1 MTDSNLDSMLGRHDS
16 RRDLLKQAGVAG
28 AAVVVAGSPLAQ
40 MASAQDATP
49 AVTTPVAAAGGNTP
63 RGPQVDGLVFWT
75 RASPDDVGSPNLFTQ
90 IKGRADAYTAATGT
104 PIDIQTVPDAD
115 FRPRMSAAAPGGQ
128 GPDVFG
134 PVAHDWIGEF
144 AIQEIALPISVGPID
159 TPEDF
164 QTVAT
169 QLTLVN
175 GQQYAVPLQLESVAL
190 IYNRALVPTPPTS
203 WDELVQMAN
212 GLNDGT
218 VYGFGF
224 PLLECYYEGAFFQ
237 GFGSYVFAYQDGTFN
252 TADIGLNNAGAV
264 EAAKFLRDMFWLDM
278 PDMPEAAIDRA
289 NMAPVQEGMM
299 EAGQLG
305 MTISGP
311 WRETPLTSAGIDYGV
326 AVLPTLPN
334 GQPMKPFVGCQAM
347 LVNAYSQ
354 KQEAALDF
362 VNFLTGTDSAVEIFA
377 ADRKV
382 PARSSALQSEAIASN
397 PWVGTWAEQ
406 ALVGLPMPNIA
417 QMTNVWEPWA
427 GIMDAIIPP
436 NTPDDQIQG
445 FLDQLVEQIQAVVA
459 E

>member
-1 MTDSNLDSMLGRHDS
+1 MTDSPFDTALARRDS
-16 RRDLLKQAGVAG
+16 RRDLFKQAGVAG
-28 AAVVVAGSPLAQ
+28 AAAVVAGSSRASA
-40 MASAQDATP
+40 ASAQDATP
-49 AVTTPVAAAGGNTP
+49 AAPVAAPGGNTP
-63 RGPQVDGLVFWT
+63 AGPMVDELIFWT

-90 IKGRADAYTAATGT
+90 IQARAEAYTAATGT
-104 PIDIQTVPDAD
+104 QINIQTVPNDD
-115 FRPRMSAAAPGGQ
+115 FQPRMSAAAPGGE

-144 AIQEIALPISVGPID
+144 AIQEIALPIQAGAIQ

-190 IYNRALVPTPPTS
+190 IYNRAMVPTPPTT

-218 VYGFGF
+218 IYGFGF
-224 PLLECYYEGAFFQ
+224 PLLECYYEGAIFQ

-264 EAAKFLRDMFWLDM
+264 EASKFLRDMFWLDM
-278 PDMPEAAIDRA
+278 PDMPDVAIDRA

-311 WRETPLTSAGIDYGV
+311 WRETPLTAAGIDYAV

-347 LVNAYSQ
+347 LVNAYSE

-362 VNFLTGTDSAVEIFA
+362 VNFLAGTDSAVALFQ

-382 PARSSALQSEAIASN
+382 PARNSALQSPDVASN
-397 PWVGTWAEQ
+397 PWVTTWAEQ
-406 ALVGLPMPNIA
+406 ASVGLPMPNIA
-417 QMTNVWEPWA
+417 QMSNVWTPWA
-427 GIMDAIIPP
+427 GIMDAIIVP
-436 NTPDDQIQG
+436 NTPDDQIQP
-445 FLDQLVEQIQAVVA
+445 FLDELVATLTEVVQG
-459 E
+459 

>member
-1 MTDSNLDSMLGRHDS
+1 MTDSPITAALGHREN
-16 RRDLLKQAGVAG
+16 RRDLLRQAAVAG
-28 AAVVVAGSPLAQ
+28 AAAAVAGGSPSQVA
-40 MASAQDATP
+40 AAQDATP
-49 AVTTPVAAAGGNTP
+49 AAPVAAPGGNTP
-63 RGPQVDGLVFWT
+63 VGPMVDQLVFWT

-90 IKGRADAYTAATGT
+90 IKVRADAYTAATGT
-104 PIDIQTVPDAD
+104 KIDIQTVPNDD
-115 FRPRMSAAAPGGQ
+115 FRPRMSAAAPGGE

-144 AIQEIALPISVGPID
+144 AIQEIALPIPAGAIE

-190 IYNRALVPTPPTS
+190 ICNTAMVPTPPTT
-203 WDELVQMAN
+203 WDELVQIAN

-218 VYGFGF
+218 IYGFGF
-224 PLLECYYEGAFFQ
+224 PLLECYYEGAIFQ

-252 TADIGLNNAGAV
+252 TADIGLNNAGAL
-264 EAAKFLRDMFWLDM
+264 EASKFLRDMFWLDM
-278 PDMPEAAIDRA
+278 PDMPDAAIDRA
-289 NMAPVQEGMM
+289 NMASVQEGMM

-311 WRETPLTSAGIDYGV
+311 WRETPLTAAGIPYAV

-347 LVNAYSQ
+347 LVNAYSE
-354 KQEAALDF
+354 KQAAALDF
-362 VNFLTGTDSAVEIFA
+362 VNYLSGTDSAVALFQ

-382 PARSSALQSEAIASN
+382 PARNSALADPGVAAN
-397 PWVGTWAEQ
+397 PWVTTWAQQ
-406 ALVGLPMPNIA
+406 ASVGQPMPNIA
-417 QMTNVWEPWA
+417 QMNNVWTPWA
-427 GIMDAIIPP
+427 GIMDAIIVP

-445 FLDQLVEQIQAVVA
+445 FLDDLVATLTEAVQ